1 MKKNGNSQP
10 KKHLQNVKNKISKK
24 IKNKKYK
31 NEFYELEKN
40 LLQKKRK
47 EKDILKD
54 EDYNEEEEYEYE
66 EDELDYEEEYNE
78 YPDLMINDDEYE
90 RFPCDNF
97 EPYNIPKTN
106 EEHKKNLEDLIN
118 RSDIILEFIDIRNIN
133 GTRCFNL
140 ENEIKKKKNLI
151 LVLSKSDNFSKEFID
166 KKLDLLKKDN
176 LVLVV
181 SSYIREKIIEMY
193 DKLKEIILGINND
206 KKCIKIGIIGYPNM
220 GKSTFIKSIQLLKEA
235 NSFEKIIYFDDRTFG
250 IDSLPGTIFEKD
262 DDNTLFISKE
272 FKDIS
277 LIPNPEKLIEKLF
290 EYIDKNKI
298 KEIYNLND
306 FNNLHDLIKEF
317 SIKFQYNENENNLI
331 ILHIIRDIIEGK
343 INYDIN

>member
-1 MKKNGNSQP
+1 MKKKGNSQP
-10 KKHLQNVKNKISKK
+10 KKHLKNAKNNISKK

-31 NEFYELEKN
+31 DEFFQFEKN
-40 LLQKKRK
+40 LLQKKRE

-54 EDYNEEEEYEYE
+54 DDDSEDEEYE
-66 EDELDYEEEYNE
+66 EDELDYAEEYYE
-78 YPDLMINDDEYE
+78 YPDLIRNNEDYE
-90 RFPCDNF
+90 KFPCDTF

-140 ENEIKKKKNLI
+140 ENEIKKNKNLI
-151 LVLSKSDNFSKEFID
+151 LVLAKSDIFTKEFLDQKI
-166 KKLDLLKKDN
+166 DLLKKEN

-193 DKLKEIILGINND
+193 NQLKEIILGINND

-235 NSFEKIIYFDDRTFG
+235 NSFEKIIYFDDRSFG

-262 DDNTLFISKE
+262 DDNTYFISKE

-290 EYIDKNKI
+290 DYIDKNKI

-306 FNNLHDLIKEF
+306 FNNLSDLIKEF

-343 INYDIN
+343 IIYEIN

>member
-1 MKKNGNSQP
+1 MKKKGNSQS
-10 KKHLQNVKNKISKK
+10 KKHLKNVKNNISKK

-31 NEFYELEKN
+31 DEYFQFEKT
-40 LLQKKRK
+40 LLQKKRE

-54 EDYNEEEEYEYE
+54 EEDREEEEYEE
-66 EDELDYEEEYNE
+66 EELDYAEEYDE
-78 YPDLMINDDEYE
+78 YPDIMINNDDYE
-90 RFPCDNF
+90 RFPNDTF
-97 EPYNIPKTN
+97 EPYNIPKTK
-106 EEHKKNLEDLIN
+106 EEHKKYLEDLIK

-140 ENEIKKKKNLI
+140 ENEIKEKKNLI
-151 LVLSKSDNFSKEFID
+151 LVISKSDIFTKEFID
-166 KKLDLLKKDN
+166 QKIDFLKQEN

-193 DKLKEIILGINND
+193 NQLKEIILGINID

-272 FKDIS
+272 YKDIS
-277 LIPNPEKLIEKLF
+277 LIPNPEKLIVKLF
-290 EYIDKNKI
+290 DYIDKNKI
-298 KEIYNLND
+298 KEIYNIND
-306 FNNLHDLIKEF
+306 FNNLSELIKEF
-317 SIKFQYNENENNLI
+317 SIKFQYNDNENNLI
-331 ILHIIRDIIEGK
+331 ILHILRDIIEGK
-343 INYDIN
+343 INYEINK

>member
-40 LLQKKRK
+40 LLQKKRE

-343 INYDIN
+343 IIYEIN

>member
-10 KKHLQNVKNKISKK
+10 KKYLQNVKNKISKK

-40 LLQKKRK
+40 LLQKKRE

-54 EDYNEEEEYEYE
+54 EDYNGEEEYEYE

-317 SIKFQYNENENNLI
+317 SIKYQYNENENNLI

>member
-40 LLQKKRK
+40 LLQKKRE

>member
-40 LLQKKRK
+40 LLQKKRE

-193 DKLKEIILGINND
+193 NQLKEIILGINND

>member
-40 LLQKKRK
+40 LLQKKRE

-331 ILHIIRDIIEGK
+331 ILHIIK
-343 INYDIN
+343 L

>member
-1 MKKNGNSQP
+1 
-10 KKHLQNVKNKISKK
+10 
-24 IKNKKYK
+24 
-31 NEFYELEKN
+31 
-40 LLQKKRK
+40 
-47 EKDILKD
+47 
-54 EDYNEEEEYEYE
+54 
-66 EDELDYEEEYNE
+66 
-78 YPDLMINDDEYE
+78 
-90 RFPCDNF
+90 
-97 EPYNIPKTN
+97 
-106 EEHKKNLEDLIN
+106 
-118 RSDIILEFIDIRNIN
+118 
-133 GTRCFNL
+133 
-140 ENEIKKKKNLI
+140 
-151 LVLSKSDNFSKEFID
+151 
-166 KKLDLLKKDN
+166 
-176 LVLVV
+176 
-181 SSYIREKIIEMY
+181 
-193 DKLKEIILGINND
+193 
-206 KKCIKIGIIGYPNM
+206 M

-306 FNNLHDLIKEF
+306 FNTLHDLIKEF

>member
-40 LLQKKRK
+40 LLQKKRE

-151 LVLSKSDNFSKEFID
+151 LVLSKSDIFTKEFID
-166 KKLDLLKKDN
+166 QKIDFLKQEN

-193 DKLKEIILGINND
+193 NQLKEIILGINND

-235 NSFEKIIYFDDRTFG
+235 NSFEKIIYFDDRSFG

-262 DDNTLFISKE
+262 DDNTYFISKE